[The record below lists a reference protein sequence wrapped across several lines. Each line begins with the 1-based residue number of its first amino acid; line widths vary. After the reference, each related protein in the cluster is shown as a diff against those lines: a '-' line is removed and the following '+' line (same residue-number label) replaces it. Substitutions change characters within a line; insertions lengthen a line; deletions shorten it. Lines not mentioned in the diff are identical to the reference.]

1 MGYGARG
8 MEAGSGM
15 TLADE
20 LRRKTRLLGRVRG
33 RVIRPLG
40 AWEIYEPDPEIRREE
55 IRRIHRKVDNRRR
68 REKAAS

>member
-1 MGYGARG
+1 
-8 MEAGSGM
+8 M
-15 TLADE
+15 TLSDE
-20 LRRKTRLLGRVRG
+20 LSGKRKPVRVRG
-33 RVIRPLG
+33 RIVRPMG

>member
-1 MGYGARG
+1 
-8 MEAGSGM
+8 M
-15 TLADE
+15 TLSEA
-20 LRRKTRLLGRVRG
+20 LRGKRVMGRMRG
-33 RVIRPLG
+33 RIVRPMG